1 MTPPIEQLTK
11 DGYDLQFGTNVVG
24 HFYLTKLL
32 LPVLSSTAKASPD
45 GHVRVLSV
53 SSSSHMFAKLNF
65 NTFKDGPTR
74 KAVSPESLYG
84 QSKFVSIYTSVVVLV
99 VTMILTISMKGNIV
113 VATEVARRYGDQGI
127 VSISVN
133 PGTHYRHHICTFNNI
148 LSYLVD
154 RKYQN

>member
-1 MTPPIEQLTK
+1 MMPPVEQLTK

-65 NTFKDGPTR
+65 NTFKDGPAR
-74 KAVSPESLYG
+74 KAVSPEGLYG
-84 QSKFVSIYTSVVVLV
+84 QSKFVGIYTSIAVLV
-99 VTMILTISMKGNIV
+99 VTMMLTIFMKGNIV

-127 VSISVN
+127 ISVSLN
-133 PGTHYRHHICTFNNI
+133 PGTHDRHHVSTLNNI
-148 LSYLVD
+148 PIYLID
-154 RKYQN
+154 REYQN